1 MRRVL
6 LVLLV
11 LVVVAV
17 GVVYVF
23 GRGAFGRFDSETL
36 EPVESARVPA
46 EVAEGVANQRAA
58 GRAVGAATD
67 GRQILFG
74 DLHAHTTISFDA
86 FMLNIPVMGGQG
98 AAPPADACDFA
109 RHCAALDFWSI
120 NDHASNITEVDWDN
134 TVEAIRQC
142 NARAGDPAD
151 PDMVSFL
158 GWEWTQA
165 GGTPETHFGHKN
177 VVLAHTDDARIPTRP
192 IAAQTGGTAA
202 NPPPTLARG
211 LLALQGSRFR
221 DLAAR
226 WTALSEREVCP
237 DGPVRDLPLDCA
249 EVAPTPADLF
259 AKLDDWGHDA
269 IVIPHG
275 TAWGVYTPP
284 LASWDKQLQGALH
297 DPNRQTLLEIYSGH
311 GDSEVY
317 RDFRTVTQ
325 EPDGTFGCP
334 EPSEGYLPMCWR
346 AGEVIEARCL
356 AEGESARECA
366 SRAADARHQA
376 AQAGVSGHVV
386 VPGVTTADLL
396 DAGQCRDCD
405 QPSFNYR
412 PAGSAQ
418 YIAAL
423 GNFAEPD
430 ADGRPRRFRF
440 GFIGSSDIHSA
451 RAGSGY
457 KEVRKLSE
465 SPARDIPEAGS
476 GIVASFMQGP
486 PEEPASRARSYAEA
500 RAALGGMQLFET
512 ERVRSYLYTGG
523 LIAVHAEGR
532 DREAIWD
539 AMERKEVYSTSGPRL
554 LLWFDLIG
562 EDGTRPMGSELETRD
577 APIFRVRAVGSRVQA
592 PGCPESTLAALGA
605 ERTEAL
611 CANECYQPTDERR
624 KITHIDVVRIRPQS
638 EAGEDVGSLIDDP
651 WQRFECDGSASG
663 CVATFVDPEY
673 PALGRDTVYYARAF
687 EEPTPTING
696 QPQRCTEF
704 SDGRCAATELCSAQG
719 DCLSDYA
726 HRAWS
731 SPIYVDYP
739 R

>member
-1 MRRVL
+1 MVL
-6 LVLLV
+6 LLV
-11 LVVVAV
+11 FVAV
-17 GVVYVF
+17 AVVYVM

-36 EPVESARVPA
+36 EPVEAARA
-46 EVAEGVANQRAA
+46 AAAVAQGVDEQRAA
-58 GRAVGAATD
+58 GRAVGASTD

-120 NDHASNITEVDWDN
+120 NDHASNITSVDWDN

-142 NARAGDPAD
+142 NARAGDPAN

-165 GGTPETHFGHKN
+165 GPTPDTHFGHKN
-177 VVLAHTDDARIPTRP
+177 VVLAHTDDERIPTRP
-192 IAAQTGGTAA
+192 IAAQRGGTAA
-202 NPPPTLARG
+202 NPPPVLARG
-211 LLALQGSRFR
+211 LLALQGPRFR

-226 WTALSEREVCP
+226 WTALSETEICP
-237 DGPVRDLPLDCA
+237 AGPVRELPRDCT
-249 EVAPTPADLF
+249 EVAPTPAELF

-297 DPNRQTLLEIYSGH
+297 DPDRQTLLEIYSGH

-325 EPDGTFGCP
+325 APDGTLGCP
-334 EPSEGYLPMCWR
+334 VPCDGYLPLCWR

-356 AEGESARECA
+356 AEGESERECA
-366 SRAADARHQA
+366 ARAADARHQA

-386 VPGVTTADLL
+386 VPGITTAELL

-423 GNFAEPD
+423 SNFAEAGP
-430 ADGRPRRFRF
+430 DGRPRRFRF

-486 PEEPASRARSYAEA
+486 PEEPVARARSFSEA

-539 AMERKEVYSTSGPRL
+539 AMDRKEVYSTSGPRL

-562 EDGTRPMGSELETRD
+562 EEGSRPMGAEVATRD

-592 PGCPESTLAALGA
+592 PGCPASTLAALGP
-605 ERTEAL
+605 ERTAAL

-638 EAGEDVGSLIDDP
+638 EAGEDVGPLIDDP
-651 WQRFECDGSASG
+651 WQRFECDGNSDG
-663 CVATFVDPEY
+663 CIATFVDPEF

-687 EEPTPTING
+687 EEPTATING
-696 QPQRCTEF
+696 QPQRCTEET
-704 SDGRCAATELCSAQG
+704 DGRCSETELCSAQG

-731 SPIYVDYP
+731 SPIYVDYA